1 MVFSAVARRNEDLE
15 PTRNRW
21 PQTHTTLSESRVGM
35 LLHSEL
41 THDLT
46 KVMIYLTLPDD
57 LLNSVYFVGNK
68 IDTQLR
74 NGCAVQFPH
83 TKALSDRNQT
93 NQGVV
98 ITIRTVLRSCDRGH
112 NLWPPKFGRD
122 LVTALKKSLWP
133 RDESLGTSGCVRY
146 HISEW
151 LNDFSAVTRWPS
163 MKNLSDPVTSSWP
176 WSQI

>member
-1 MVFSAVARRNEDLE
+1 
-15 PTRNRW
+15 
-21 PQTHTTLSESRVGM
+21 M

-112 NLWPPKFGRD
+112 NL
-122 LVTALKKSLWP
+122 
-133 RDESLGTSGCVRY
+133 
-146 HISEW
+146 
-151 LNDFSAVTRWPS
+151 
-163 MKNLSDPVTSSWP
+163 
-176 WSQI
+176 